1 MASPARGRVV
11 TDQRIAVKL
20 STALAFG
27 PTGIIWAFL
36 PIQLRSLGASFSLI
50 SLVAFIPAIETIVLS
65 PVWGGIL
72 DSTGKGTRILALSFL
87 VQAAGFSLFPFLT
100 NPAQFVFVVALM
112 GLFSSSFIPIF
123 AALATE
129 TSTQYGRAIGE
140 FWTAASL
147 GYASATLIGGIL
159 FQFLNPIY
167 LYILGA
173 LYGYTGLLVVSFL
186 TKQGLTIVKSVIR
199 PEGYWSLLRQ
209 RNVLILCGVSI
220 LALVSSSSFNN
231 FFTIYLVDS
240 LSGSRLM
247 AGLAATATTVFG
259 AIAFRIVGP
268 LDDRFG
274 RKPMFLLGAV
284 GYMAYFATIYFV
296 TNTVV
301 VTILWTLPIYPLIQA
316 SAAALMSDY
325 TSIADRGKGLGILE
339 SAISLGGGLGPLI
352 GGVIADAT
360 QLQSVILFA
369 FAAALGSAVLSQL
382 FLREQTQRRQ
392 SVNSRPPVPAPIK

>member
-1 MASPARGRVV
+1 M
-11 TDQRIAVKL
+11 
-20 STALAFG
+20 
-27 PTGIIWAFL
+27 
-36 PIQLRSLGASFSLI
+36 
-50 SLVAFIPAIETIVLS
+50 
-65 PVWGGIL
+65 
-72 DSTGKGTRILALSFL
+72 
-87 VQAAGFSLFPFLT
+87 
-100 NPAQFVFVVALM
+100 FVVALM

-129 TSTQYGRAIGE
+129 KSALYGRAIGE

-147 GYASATLIGGIL
+147 GYASVTLIGGVL
-159 FQFLNPIY
+159 FQFVNPIY
-167 LYILGA
+167 LYVLGA
-173 LYGYTGLLVVSFL
+173 LYGYSGLLVVSFL

-199 PEGYWSLLRQ
+199 PEGYWTLLSQ
-209 RNVLILCGVSI
+209 RNVLVLCGVSI
-220 LALVSSSSFNN
+220 LALISSSSFNS

-247 AGLAATATTVFG
+247 AGLAATATTLLG

-284 GYMAYFATIYFV
+284 GYAIYFATIYFV
-296 TNTVV
+296 TNTFV

-369 FAAALGSAVLSQL
+369 FAAALGSAVLSQI

-392 SVNSRPPVPAPIK
+392 PTDSRSANPAPIK

>member
-1 MASPARGRVV
+1 MVS
-11 TDQRIAVKL
+11 
-20 STALAFG
+20 
-27 PTGIIWAFL
+27 FL
-36 PIQLRSLGASFSLI
+36 
-50 SLVAFIPAIETIVLS
+50 PAIETIVLS

-72 DSTGKGTRILALSFL
+72 DRTGKGTRILALSFL
-87 VQAAGFSLFPFLT
+87 VQAVGFTLFPFLRD
-100 NPAQFVFVVALM
+100 PAQFVFVVALM

-123 AALATE
+123 AALATDK
-129 TSTQYGRAIGE
+129 STQYGRAIGE

-147 GYASATLIGGIL
+147 GYASATLIGGAL
-159 FQFLNPIY
+159 FQFLDPVY
-167 LYILGA
+167 LYVLGA
-173 LYGYTGLLVVSFL
+173 LYGYSGILVVSFL
-186 TKQGLTIVKSVIR
+186 TKQGLTIAKSVIH
-199 PEGYWSLLRQ
+199 PEGYWSLLKQ

-220 LALVSSSSFNN
+220 LALISSSSFNS
-231 FFTIYLVDS
+231 FFTIYLVGS
-240 LSGSRLM
+240 LNGSRLM

-268 LDDRFG
+268 LDDRIG

-284 GYMAYFATIYFV
+284 GYAIYFATIYFI

-369 FAAALGSAVLSQL
+369 FAAAIGAAILSQL
-382 FLREQTQRRQ
+382 FLKEQNQHL
-392 SVNSRPPVPAPIK
+392 

>member
-1 MASPARGRVV
+1 LVS
-11 TDQRIAVKL
+11 
-20 STALAFG
+20 
-27 PTGIIWAFL
+27 FL
-36 PIQLRSLGASFSLI
+36 
-50 SLVAFIPAIETIVLS
+50 PAIETIVLS

-87 VQAAGFSLFPFLT
+87 VQAAGFTLFPFLRD
-100 NPAQFVFVVALM
+100 PAQFVFVVALM

-123 AALATE
+123 AALATDK
-129 TSTQYGRAIGE
+129 TTQYGRAIGG

-147 GYASATLIGGIL
+147 GYASATLIGGVL
-159 FQFLNPIY
+159 FQFLNPLY
-167 LYILGA
+167 LYLLGA
-173 LYGYTGLLVVSFL
+173 LYGYTGILVVSFL
-186 TKQGLTIVKSVIR
+186 TKQGLTITKPVIR
-199 PEGYWSLLRQ
+199 AEGYWSLLRQ

-220 LALVSSSSFNN
+220 LALVSSSSFNS

-247 AGLAATATTVFG
+247 A
-259 AIAFRIVGP
+259 IAFRVVGP
-268 LDDRFG
+268 LDDRIG

-284 GYMAYFATIYFV
+284 GYAIYFATIYFV

-369 FAAALGSAVLSQL
+369 FAAALGSAALSQL
-382 FLREQTQRRQ
+382 FLKERTQT
-392 SVNSRPPVPAPIK
+392 SMMP

>member
-1 MASPARGRVV
+1 
-11 TDQRIAVKL
+11 
-20 STALAFG
+20 
-27 PTGIIWAFL
+27 
-36 PIQLRSLGASFSLI
+36 
-50 SLVAFIPAIETIVLS
+50 
-65 PVWGGIL
+65 
-72 DSTGKGTRILALSFL
+72 
-87 VQAAGFSLFPFLT
+87 
-100 NPAQFVFVVALM
+100 M

-147 GYASATLIGGIL
+147 GYASVTLIGGVL

-167 LYILGA
+167 LYLLGA
-173 LYGYTGLLVVSFL
+173 LYGYFGLLVVSFL
-186 TKQGLTIVKSVIR
+186 AKQGLTIVKSAIR
-199 PEGYWSLLRQ
+199 PEGYWNLLRQ
-209 RNVLILCGVSI
+209 KNVLILCGVSI
-220 LALVSSSSFNN
+220 LALVSSSSFNS

-247 AGLAATATTVFG
+247 AGLAATATTLFG

-268 LDDRFG
+268 LDDRIG
-274 RKPMFLLGAV
+274 RKPVFLLGAV
-284 GYMAYFATIYFV
+284 GYAIYFATIYFV

-339 SAISLGGGLGPLI
+339 SAISLGAGLGPLI
-352 GGVIADAT
+352 GGVIADAA

-369 FAAALGSAVLSQL
+369 LAAALGSATLSQL
-382 FLREQTQRRQ
+382 FLKERTQRRRCPD
-392 SVNSRPPVPAPIK
+392 SKPA

>member
-1 MASPARGRVV
+1 MVS
-11 TDQRIAVKL
+11 
-20 STALAFG
+20 
-27 PTGIIWAFL
+27 FL
-36 PIQLRSLGASFSLI
+36 
-50 SLVAFIPAIETIVLS
+50 PAIETIVLS

-87 VQAAGFSLFPFLT
+87 VQAAGFTLFPFLRD
-100 NPAQFVFVVALM
+100 PAQFVFVVALM

-123 AALATE
+123 AALATDK
-129 TSTQYGRAIGE
+129 STQYGRAIGG

-147 GYASATLIGGIL
+147 GYASATLIGGAL
-159 FQFLNPIY
+159 FQFLNPLY
-167 LYILGA
+167 LYVLGA
-173 LYGYTGLLVVSFL
+173 LYGYSGILVVSFL
-186 TKQGLTIVKSVIR
+186 TKQGLTITKPVIR
-199 PEGYWSLLRQ
+199 AEGYWSLLRQ

-220 LALVSSSSFNN
+220 LALISSSSFNS

-247 AGLAATATTVFG
+247 AGLAASATTVFG

-268 LDDRFG
+268 LDDRIG
-274 RKPMFLLGAV
+274 RKPMFLLGAI
-284 GYMAYFATIYFV
+284 GYAFYFATIYFV
-296 TNTVV
+296 TNTLV

-325 TSIADRGKGLGILE
+325 TSITDRGKGLGILE

-369 FAAALGSAVLSQL
+369 LAAALGSAALSRL
-382 FLREQTQRRQ
+382 FLREQAHSSQTL
-392 SVNSRPPVPAPIK
+392 NSEHATPAPIK

>member
-1 MASPARGRVV
+1 
-11 TDQRIAVKL
+11 
-20 STALAFG
+20 
-27 PTGIIWAFL
+27 
-36 PIQLRSLGASFSLI
+36 
-50 SLVAFIPAIETIVLS
+50 
-65 PVWGGIL
+65 
-72 DSTGKGTRILALSFL
+72 
-87 VQAAGFSLFPFLT
+87 
-100 NPAQFVFVVALM
+100 
-112 GLFSSSFIPIF
+112 LFSSSFIPIF

-147 GYASATLIGGIL
+147 GYASATLIGGAL
-159 FQFLNPIY
+159 FQFLSPLY

-173 LYGYTGLLVVSFL
+173 LYGYSGLLIVSFL

-199 PEGYWSLLRQ
+199 SEGYWNLLKQ

-274 RKPMFLLGAV
+274 RKPMFILGAI

-296 TNTVV
+296 TNTLV

-316 SAAALMSDY
+316 SAAALISDY
-325 TSIADRGKGLGILE
+325 TSTADRGKGLGILE

-392 SVNSRPPVPAPIK
+392 SANSRPPVPAPIK

>member
-1 MASPARGRVV
+1 
-11 TDQRIAVKL
+11 
-20 STALAFG
+20 
-27 PTGIIWAFL
+27 
-36 PIQLRSLGASFSLI
+36 
-50 SLVAFIPAIETIVLS
+50 
-65 PVWGGIL
+65 
-72 DSTGKGTRILALSFL
+72 LSFL
-87 VQAAGFSLFPFLT
+87 VQAVGFSFFPFLRD
-100 NPAQFVFVVALM
+100 PAQFVFLVALM

-129 TSTQYGRAIGE
+129 KSTQYGRAIGE

-147 GYASATLIGGIL
+147 GYASSTLIGGVL
-159 FQFLNPIY
+159 FQFVDPIY

-173 LYGYTGLLVVSFL
+173 LYGYSGILVVSFL
-186 TKQGLTIVKSVIR
+186 TKQGLTIVKPVIP
-199 PEGYWSLLRQ
+199 PEGYWRLLRQ
-209 RNVLILCGVSI
+209 RNVLILCAISI
-220 LALVSSSSFNN
+220 LALVSSSSFNS

-247 AGLAATATTVFG
+247 AGLAATATTLFG
-259 AIAFRIVGP
+259 AIAFRVVGP
-268 LDDRFG
+268 LNDRIG

-284 GYMAYFATIYFV
+284 GYAIYFATIYFV
-296 TNTVV
+296 TNTIV
-301 VTILWTLPIYPLIQA
+301 VTVLWTLPIYPLIQS

-369 FAAALGSAVLSQL
+369 FAAALASAGISQL
-382 FLREQTQRRQ
+382 LLREQGLRRQ
-392 SVNSRPPVPAPIK
+392 SARLDVPNQAPIK

>member
-1 MASPARGRVV
+1 LVS
-11 TDQRIAVKL
+11 
-20 STALAFG
+20 
-27 PTGIIWAFL
+27 FL
-36 PIQLRSLGASFSLI
+36 
-50 SLVAFIPAIETIVLS
+50 PAIETIVLS

-87 VQAAGFSLFPFLT
+87 VQAAGFTLFPFLRD
-100 NPAQFVFVVALM
+100 PAQFVFVVALM
-112 GLFSSSFIPIF
+112 GLSSSSFIPIF
-123 AALATE
+123 AALATDK
-129 TSTQYGRAIGE
+129 SNQYGRAIGG

-147 GYASATLIGGIL
+147 GYASATLIGGVL

-167 LYILGA
+167 LYALGA
-173 LYGYTGLLVVSFL
+173 LYGYSGILVVSFL

-220 LALVSSSSFNN
+220 LALVSSSSFNS

-247 AGLAATATTVFG
+247 AGLAATATTLLG
-259 AIAFRIVGP
+259 AIAFRVVGP
-268 LDDRFG
+268 LDDRIG

-284 GYMAYFATIYFV
+284 GYAIYFATIYFV

-352 GGVIADAT
+352 GGVIADTT

-369 FAAALGSAVLSQL
+369 FAAAISSAVVSQL
-382 FLREQTQRRQ
+382 FLREQARG
-392 SVNSRPPVPAPIK
+392 SDPSPSHLSSPVPIK

>member
-1 MASPARGRVV
+1 LVS
-11 TDQRIAVKL
+11 
-20 STALAFG
+20 
-27 PTGIIWAFL
+27 FL
-36 PIQLRSLGASFSLI
+36 
-50 SLVAFIPAIETIVLS
+50 PAIETIVLS

-87 VQAAGFSLFPFLT
+87 VQAAGFTLFPFLRD
-100 NPAQFVFVVALM
+100 PAQFVFVVALM
-112 GLFSSSFIPIF
+112 GLSSSSFIPIF
-123 AALATE
+123 AALATDK
-129 TSTQYGRAIGE
+129 SNQYGRAIGG

-147 GYASATLIGGIL
+147 GYASATLIGGVL

-167 LYILGA
+167 LYALGA
-173 LYGYTGLLVVSFL
+173 LYGYSGILVVSFL
-186 TKQGLTIVKSVIR
+186 TKQGLTMVKSVIR

-220 LALVSSSSFNN
+220 LALVSSSSFNS

-247 AGLAATATTVFG
+247 AGLAATATTLLG
-259 AIAFRIVGP
+259 ASAVRVGGP
-268 LDDRFG
+268 LDDRIG

-284 GYMAYFATIYFV
+284 GYATYFATIYFV

-352 GGVIADAT
+352 GGVIADTT

-369 FAAALGSAVLSQL
+369 FAAALGSAALSQL
-382 FLREQTQRRQ
+382 FLKERTQT
-392 SVNSRPPVPAPIK
+392 SMMP

>member
-1 MASPARGRVV
+1 M
-11 TDQRIAVKL
+11 
-20 STALAFG
+20 
-27 PTGIIWAFL
+27 IWAFL

-72 DSTGKGTRILALSFL
+72 DSTGKGTRILALSFV
-87 VQAAGFSLFPFLT
+87 VQAVGFSLFPFLKD
-100 NPAQFVFVVALM
+100 PAQFVFMVALM

-147 GYASATLIGGIL
+147 GYASATLIGGVL
-159 FQFLNPIY
+159 FQFLDPIY

-173 LYGYTGLLVVSFL
+173 LYGYSGLLVVSFL

-369 FAAALGSAVLSQL
+369 FAAALGSAVLSQF

-392 SVNSRPPVPAPIK
+392 SADSRPANPAPIK

>member
-1 MASPARGRVV
+1 
-11 TDQRIAVKL
+11 
-20 STALAFG
+20 
-27 PTGIIWAFL
+27 
-36 PIQLRSLGASFSLI
+36 
-50 SLVAFIPAIETIVLS
+50 
-65 PVWGGIL
+65 
-72 DSTGKGTRILALSFL
+72 
-87 VQAAGFSLFPFLT
+87 
-100 NPAQFVFVVALM
+100 M

-129 TSTQYGRAIGE
+129 RSTQYGRAIGE

-147 GYASATLIGGIL
+147 GYATATLIGGVL
-159 FQFLNPIY
+159 FQLFDPVY
-167 LYILGA
+167 LYVLGA
-173 LYGYTGLLVVSFL
+173 LYGYSGILVVSFL

-220 LALVSSSSFNN
+220 LALVSSSSFNS
-231 FFTIYLVDS
+231 FFTIYLVNS

-247 AGLAATATTVFG
+247 VGLAATATTVFG
-259 AIAFRIVGP
+259 AIAFRIIGP
-268 LDDRFG
+268 LNDRIG

-284 GYMAYFATIYFV
+284 GYMAYYATIYLV
-296 TNTVV
+296 TSTVV

-360 QLQSVILFA
+360 ELRSVILFA
-369 FAAALGSAVLSQL
+369 LAAALGSAALSQL
-382 FLREQTQRRQ
+382 FLKERIQHG
-392 SVNSRPPVPAPIK
+392 

>member
-1 MASPARGRVV
+1 LWAVV

-50 SLVAFIPAIETIVLS
+50 ALVWFIPAIETIILS

-87 VQAAGFSLFPFLT
+87 VQAVGFSLFPFLRD
-100 NPAQFVFVVALM
+100 PEQFVFVVALM
-112 GLFSSSFIPIF
+112 SLFSSSFIPIF
-123 AALATE
+123 AALATAK
-129 TSTQYGRAIGE
+129 STQYGRAIGE

-147 GYASATLIGGIL
+147 GFASVTLIGGVL

-167 LYILGA
+167 LYFLGA
-173 LYGYTGLLVVSFL
+173 LYGYSGFLVVSFL

-199 PEGYWSLLRQ
+199 PEGYWKLLRQ

-220 LALVSSSSFNN
+220 LALVSESSFNS

-247 AGLAATATTVFG
+247 VGLAATATTLLG

-274 RKPMFLLGAV
+274 RKPLFLLGTA

-296 TNTVV
+296 TNTLI
-301 VTILWTLPIYPLIQA
+301 VTILWTLPIYSLIQA

-325 TSIADRGKGLGILE
+325 TSIADRGKGLGVLE

-352 GGVIADAT
+352 GGVIADAA

-369 FAAALGSAVLSQL
+369 FAAALSSAVLSQL
-382 FLREQTQRRQ
+382 FLREQTPRRE
-392 SVNSRPPVPAPIK
+392 SASSRPAVPAPIK

>member
-1 MASPARGRVV
+1 MRQACGRVF

-72 DSTGKGTRILALSFL
+72 DSTGKGTRILALSFV
-87 VQAAGFSLFPFLT
+87 VQAVGFSLFPFLKD
-100 NPAQFVFVVALM
+100 PAQFVFMVALM

-147 GYASATLIGGIL
+147 GYASATLIGGVL
-159 FQFLNPIY
+159 FQFLDPIY

-173 LYGYTGLLVVSFL
+173 LYGYSGLLVVSFL

-369 FAAALGSAVLSQL
+369 FAAALGSAVLSQF
-382 FLREQTQRRQ
+382 FLREQTQRRR
-392 SVNSRPPVPAPIK
+392 SADSRPANPAPIK